1 MTTANTA
8 RANSARANTPIIPA
22 AVADVSQTINRPYFL
37 EIRDSAGDHQSFLP
51 DWHTC
56 TRRAAVNEP
65 ETLTFTVPEDSI
77 AIPSL
82 IGFNEIWLHRGTQS
96 VPIQKY
102 EILVTEDLIGS
113 TPGLRVEAD
122 SYLGQLAREYVT
134 HYETTANQTLEYIVS
149 AILSTHQTQD
159 RPIKRGNIHASVGST
174 TIQPVRFNN
183 KSILAILQEL
193 RAYVG
198 GYFSVDVGRRLNW
211 STTAGTT
218 QGHWIRLGHNALD
231 IKRRKDYRALATRV
245 VGHGQGV
252 DDATR
257 LKSTQDDAS
266 AQTTYGV
273 IQRPIFMQHID
284 DSTLLDTM
292 TTAEL
297 DRLKGP
303 KITYDVGLI
312 DLFHAD
318 STSYDHL
325 QHLIEPGTRVKLIHD
340 SPAIDIDTTILNV
353 EWLLDNPEQVK
364 INQSNE
370 DNLNDPTNAT
380 KKDPL
385 DVIVDLIER
394 TNEQSNDTGIIA
406 DLLHQIA
413 GGTFATPATPPL
425 GGPEDIIWWDE
436 SADVGNLDE
445 KIVDVIDNNT
455 DATAQATI
463 EDAIARAINNVI
475 AAEGASPHDNTT
487 YVDYVAVSQSY
498 GIAWGGEVGVLP
510 TLPTAQPT
518 VVYYTV
524 DDQLYIGYDNGG
536 DSPNWTPLQIT
547 TDDAP

>member
-8 RANSARANTPIIPA
+8 RANSARANNPIIPA
-22 AVADVSQTINRPYFL
+22 AAADVSQTVNRPYLL
-37 EIRDSAGDHQSFLP
+37 EIRDSAGDHQCYLP
-51 DWHTC
+51 DWHTA

-65 ETLTFTVPEDSI
+65 ELLSFMVPEDSI

-82 IGFNEIWLHRGTQS
+82 IGFNEVWLYRGTQS
-96 VPIQKY
+96 VATQKF
-102 EILVTEDLIGS
+102 EILVTEDMIGS
-113 TPGLRVEAD
+113 TAGLRVEAD
-122 SYLGQLAREYVT
+122 SYLGQLAREFVT
-134 HYETTANQTLEYIVS
+134 NYETATSRTLEYIVS
-149 AILSTHQTQD
+149 EILSTHQTQD
-159 RPIKRGNIHASVGST
+159 RPISRGNIHASAGT
-174 TIQPVRFNN
+174 DTIPPVRFNN

-193 RAYVG
+193 RGYVG
-198 GYFSVDVGRRLNW
+198 GYFSVDVSRRLNW

-266 AQTTYGV
+266 AQSTYGV
-273 IQRPIFMQHID
+273 IQRPIYMQHID

-292 TTAEL
+292 TQAEL
-297 DRLKGP
+297 DRVSGP
-303 KITYDVGLI
+303 KVTYDVGMI

-318 STSYDHL
+318 STSYSHL

-340 SPAIDIDTTILNV
+340 SPAIDIDTTILNA

-394 TNEQSNDTGIIA
+394 TQEQSNDTGIGAEI
-406 DLLHQIA
+406 LHQIA
-413 GGTFATPATPPL
+413 GGTFAAPATPSL
-425 GGPEDIIWWDE
+425 GGFEDVIWWDE
-436 SADVGNLDE
+436 SQDVGNLDE
-445 KIVDVIDNNT
+445 KIVDAIENNT
-455 DATAQATI
+455 DATSQASI
-463 EDAIARAINNVI
+463 EDAIAEGLSNVI
-475 AAEGASPHDNTT
+475 AAAGAAPHDGTT
-487 YVDYVAVSQSY
+487 YNNYITNTQSF
-498 GIAWGGEVGVLP
+498 GIAWGGEVGTFP
-510 TLPTAQPT
+510 TLPTEQPT
-518 VVYYTV
+518 IVYYTV

-536 DSPNWTPLQIT
+536 DAPNWTPLQIT